1 MKNSDIILLVNSG
14 LMGITTHS
22 LDSADAY
29 KVYKFKTKML
39 NLHNDIK
46 MSEID
51 FLKECDI
58 PDVDAFNKELKES
71 IENKSEKSKELLEKL
86 RKFNGLKFALYN
98 DDVDTSEIKPLSYEA
113 WKKLQDENAEVEFN
127 DRKNDIFSGYIEYI
141 LEDILWVAPE

>member
-39 NLHNDIK
+39 NMHNDIK
-46 MSEID
+46 SAELD

-58 PDVDAFNKELKES
+58 LDVDAFNKELKES

-86 RKFNGLKFALYN
+86 NKFNGLRTALYN
-98 DDVDTSEIKPLSYEA
+98 DEVDTSEIKPLSYES
-113 WKKLQDENAEVEFN
+113 WKKLQDENAQVEIN
-127 DRKNDIFSGYIEYI
+127 NKKNDIFSGYIEYI
-141 LEDILWVAPE
+141 LENIL